1 MNELI
6 NNFLF
11 LFSFSSLFPI
21 SQAVNGKMTLHVH
34 WESPAK
40 TDLPISKYKIFWSRR
55 LTESAP
61 VPSAAVKERK
71 GTVNGNV
78 FAYKLTNLDAN
89 AVYFVQVQ
97 AMITYGEEKL
107 RSEKSQML
115 VNTFKV

>member
-1 MNELI
+1 
-6 NNFLF
+6 
-11 LFSFSSLFPI
+11 
-21 SQAVNGKMTLHVH
+21 MTLHVH
-34 WESPAK
+34 WESPSK
-40 TDLPISKYKIFWSRR
+40 TDLPISKFKIFWSRR

-61 VPSAAVKERK
+61 VPNAAVKEHK

-107 RSEKSQML
+107 RSDKSQIL
-115 VNTFKV
+115 VNTFKVILRVIEYCGPGSHEF